1 MKIFA
6 STALFLVIALPAM
19 AQVGPARSK
28 TNAPETRTYGKV
40 CTVTRGSI
48 LSLRSGPGKNYG
60 VLTTMRDG
68 NFLPLI
74 TSKNGQDGFKWWL
87 TKTSNHRGW
96 VRADYVC
103 DGYVDTASIRA
114 AALKV
119 G

>member
-28 TNAPETRTYGKV
+28 TNATETRTYGKV
-40 CTVTRGSI
+40 CTVTRGSS
-48 LSLRSGPGKNYG
+48 LSLRSGPDKNYG

-68 NFLPLI
+68 TSIPLI

-87 TKTSNHRGW
+87 TKTSSHRGW

-103 DGYVDTASIRA
+103 NVFVD
-114 AALKV
+114 LPC
-119 G
+119 